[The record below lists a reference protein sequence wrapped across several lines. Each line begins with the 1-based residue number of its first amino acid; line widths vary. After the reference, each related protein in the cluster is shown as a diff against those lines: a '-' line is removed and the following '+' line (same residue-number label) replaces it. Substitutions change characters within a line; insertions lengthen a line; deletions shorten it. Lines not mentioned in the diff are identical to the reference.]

1 MFNILREVN
10 RVRKVAGFEQIPSS
24 AIWLKRRIV
33 RPFDATVT
41 SEGSDAECY
50 CLDTDFLAVLT

>member
-24 AIWLKRRIV
+24 AIWLKRKV
-33 RPFDATVT
+33 VKPFMIEPTAPI
-41 SEGSDAECY
+41 A
-50 CLDTDFLAVLT
+50 A